1 MNKTTIQL
9 YEEVVSL
16 LKRLSAIPTAKLLW
30 EKDIYTF
37 KVDRYKICLQTRYAW
52 ISELWKLDIPSRDSL
67 RVVVSWDSWKMEF
80 WDYKKLDERLGWMK
94 KTLKKI
100 LVRKNKREFIQTEDE
115 LIDFISENSF

>member
-1 MNKTTIQL
+1 MNKTTIKL
-9 YEEVVSL
+9 YEEVASL
-16 LKRLSAIPTAKLLW
+16 LTRLSKIPTAKLLW

-37 KVDRYKICLQTRYAW
+37 KVDRYKICLQTKYAR
-52 ISELWKLDIPSRDSL
+52 IAELWKLDIPMWNSL
-67 RVVVSWDSWKMEF
+67 EVCVSWESRKIEF
-80 WDYKKLDERLGWMK
+80 WDYKKLDERLGCMK